1 MPDLPDIQIVS
12 GKVPQ
17 SYRTR
22 YAQVFEALKTLDNEQ
37 HIRLDYNDSNEAR
50 KAYNGL
56 YQHATRKGI
65 FDKITIR
72 IVGSSVLIQ
81 NKQED

>member
-1 MPDLPDIQIVS
+1 MPDLPDIQIVN

-17 SYRTR
+17 SYRAR
-22 YAQVFEALKTLDNEQ
+22 YGQVFEALKTLDKEQ
-37 HIRLDYNDSNEAR
+37 HIRLEYNDSSEAR
-50 KAYNGL
+50 KAYSGL

-65 FDKITIR
+65 FNNITIR